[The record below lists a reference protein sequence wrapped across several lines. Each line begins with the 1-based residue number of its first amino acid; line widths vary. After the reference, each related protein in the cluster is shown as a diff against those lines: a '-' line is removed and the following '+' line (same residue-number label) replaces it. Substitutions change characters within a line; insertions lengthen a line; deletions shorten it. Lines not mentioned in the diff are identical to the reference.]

1 MLDKF
6 GYIWYN
12 FRRIGRC
19 EYAPCK
25 VVHFELP
32 GWTFIWPDK
41 ITLIWSF
48 FTERYRKVLIYMKKQ
63 FAKYVSL
70 NILGMVGLSCYVLA
84 DSYFIAKS
92 QGAAGLTAL
101 NLVLPV
107 YNLIFAFGS
116 MIGVGSAIRYTIAKL
131 RDFKDADN
139 YIFNSLFFAVF
150 AGLVFSIIGIL
161 FPEQLLGLLGADSEI
176 VETGRDYT
184 RIFIA
189 CSPLFT
195 VNYTVN
201 AFVRNDNAPNTAMAA
216 TLVSSI
222 FNIILDYVLMFPLKM
237 GMSGAALATGLSPA
251 VGILIC
257 STHIFSGKSSIHIKP
272 CIPSLKKLAASCQVG
287 FSAFVAEISSGVITM
302 TFNFLILNLA
312 GNTGVAAY
320 GIIANAALVAV
331 AFFNGIA
338 QGSQP
343 LISRSFGEKKTG
355 ETDVLRKLSLVT
367 AFTVGAVLYTV
378 LAVFA
383 EGISSVFNP
392 EHDKLLQ
399 SYSVTGI
406 RLYFTGI
413 LFSGINIAGSSFFS
427 AVEKIKAA
435 LTVSLLR
442 GFVLILLFAFLLSAA
457 FGINGVWLAYAASE
471 AVTSAFLFY
480 FMRKG
485 GYRAVCSSQ

>member
-12 FRRIGRC
+12 LRRIGRC

-101 NLVLPV
+101 NLFLPV

-116 MIGVGSAIRYTIAKL
+116 MIGVGSAIRYTIAKS

-427 AVEKIKAA
+427 AVENIKAA
-435 LTVSLLR
+435 FTVSLLR

>member
-116 MIGVGSAIRYTIAKL
+116 MIGVGSAIRYTIAKS
-131 RDFKDADN
+131 RDFNDADN

-184 RIFIA
+184 RIFMA

-257 STHIFSGKSSIHIKP
+257 STHIFSGKSSIHIKT

-427 AVEKIKAA
+427 AVENIKAA
-435 LTVSLLR
+435 FTVSLLR

-480 FMRKG
+480 FMREG

>member
-1 MLDKF
+1 
-6 GYIWYN
+6 
-12 FRRIGRC
+12 
-19 EYAPCK
+19 
-25 VVHFELP
+25 
-32 GWTFIWPDK
+32 
-41 ITLIWSF
+41 
-48 FTERYRKVLIYMKKQ
+48 MKKQ

-184 RIFIA
+184 RIFMA

-427 AVEKIKAA
+427 AVENIKAA
-435 LTVSLLR
+435 FTVSLLR